1 MQGRRLEYSANH
13 EGGVSTNIGAS
24 VPLAG
29 TEAEKFGWQLEVP
42 IAYAR
47 VSRLLRVWVKTIG
60 WSRRDM
66 LRAKG
71 TSLFALSAGSLDTS
85 AQTKVPFKQ
94 DEFQVRL
101 TDLPATTLNYLVATI
116 AIECE

>member
-1 MQGRRLEYSANH
+1 
-13 EGGVSTNIGAS
+13 VSTNIGAF

-47 VSRLLRVWVKTIG
+47 VSRLRRVWMKTIG
-60 WSRRDM
+60 SRRDM

-71 TSLFALSAGSLDTS
+71 ASLFALSAGSLDTS

-101 TDLPATTLNYLVATI
+101 TDLPATTLNYLVTTI